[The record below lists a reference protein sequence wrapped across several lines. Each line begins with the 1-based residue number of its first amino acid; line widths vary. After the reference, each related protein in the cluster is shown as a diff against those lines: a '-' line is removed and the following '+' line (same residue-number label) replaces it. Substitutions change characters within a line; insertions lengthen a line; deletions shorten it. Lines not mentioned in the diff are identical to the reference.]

1 MKEIDECSGGGT
13 GRSEGE
19 LILKQIAVV
28 RMHESRI
35 EVVFND

>member
-28 RMHESRI
+28 NLTGEA
-35 EVVFND
+35 